1 MSELD
6 EIELDVTKI
15 HNGAFSLK
23 SLRSL
28 KKKYERYPDLVKE
41 IEKQIKE
48 KEDECSR

>member
-6 EIELDVTKI
+6 EIELDVTKL
-15 HNGAFSLK
+15 HNRAFSLK

-28 KKKYERYPDLVKE
+28 KKKYERYSDLVME
-41 IEKQIKE
+41 IENQIKE